1 MGRKDIHVGHTPEEL
16 RRFEERLLADA
27 DAFEQLLAEERFET
41 GVRRIGLEQEL
52 FLIDEHGRPV
62 GRAME
67 VLKSLGGP
75 GTLYQPELAR
85 FNVEVALEPLL
96 FEGDCLTRLE
106 RELRKHLAAVQR
118 AAQHHGVDAVAI
130 GILPTLGWEH
140 LGLDWM
146 TPLPRYAEINRTM
159 RALRGGD
166 FRIQIRGTDTLHATH
181 DNLMLESFNTSFQ
194 LHMQVDPDEF
204 APMYNAMQLASGV
217 VLAAAGNSPLLLG
230 LRLWEETRIALF
242 RQSVD
247 MRSDHHQA
255 RGSRERVFFGDRWVK
270 ESVLELVRDDITHF
284 RVILPLDDD
293 EPWPAEVLA
302 RGEIPSLKALAM
314 HNGTVYRWN
323 RPVYGV
329 FEGRPTLRIE
339 NRPLPAG
346 PTVLDGLANLSFLFG
361 LTLGL
366 VEEFGDVGKKMPFHD
381 CQANFFNAA
390 STGLRAALHWLDGR
404 TRPAD
409 ELVLQLLPLA
419 AKGLETAGIAA
430 DDANRYL
437 DILAGRVASGQT
449 GSRWLLEGFNRLHAL
464 VPRDEALQGI
474 TRDYVLR
481 QRTTRPVH
489 SWKPAAKPERQSRR
503 AAYETVG
510 QVMHRDLKT
519 VQEEDAVR
527 LAEAM
532 MRWEGIRHI
541 PVENAEGE
549 LVGLVT
555 LSELLEALKAGKTVG
570 DVHIGDIM
578 RRDVRT
584 VSASTRTL
592 EAIRILREEK
602 LSCLPVVRDGKLI
615 GMLTSA
621 DFLVVSARL
630 LE

>member
-1 MGRKDIHVGHTPEEL
+1 MGRKDIQVGHRPEDL

-27 DAFEQLLAEERFET
+27 DAFELLLSRGAFET
-41 GVRRIGLEQEL
+41 GVRRVGLEQEL

-62 GRAME
+62 ARAME
-67 VLKSLGGP
+67 VLATLGGP
-75 GTLYQPELAR
+75 NSVYQTELAR
-85 FNVEVALEPLL
+85 FNVEVALEPRL
-96 FEGDCLTRLE
+96 FEGRCLSAIE
-106 RELRKHLAAVQR
+106 RDLRKHLAAVQQ
-118 AAQHHGVDAVAI
+118 AAQRHGVDAVAI

-146 TPLPRYAEINRTM
+146 TPIPRYAVLNQTM
-159 RALRGGD
+159 CALRGGD
-166 FRIQIRGTDTLHATH
+166 FRIQIRGTDTLQASH

-204 APMYNAMQLASGV
+204 APIYNALQLASGV
-217 VLAAAGNSPLLLG
+217 LIAGGGNSPLLLG
-230 LRLWEETRIALF
+230 HRLWEETRIALF

-247 MRSDHHQA
+247 ARSDHHQA
-255 RGSRERVFFGDRWVK
+255 RGSRPRVFFGDRWVK
-270 ESVLELVRDDITHF
+270 SSVLEIVRDDITHF
-284 RVILPLDDD
+284 RVLLPIDEA
-293 EPWPAEVLA
+293 EPWPADVIA
-302 RGEIPSLKALAM
+302 QGGIPRLKALAL

-329 FEGRPTLRIE
+329 FDGKPTLRIE

-346 PTVLDGLANLSFLFG
+346 PTVLDGLANMAFLFG

-366 VEEFGDVGKKMPFHD
+366 VEEYGNVESRMAFHD
-381 CQANFFNAA
+381 CQANFYNAA

-409 ELVLQLLPLA
+409 ELILQLLPLA
-419 AKGLETAGIAA
+419 AKGLEGAGV
-430 DDANRYL
+430 DESDASRYL

-449 GSRWLLEGFNRLHAL
+449 GSRWMLEGFNRLQAL
-464 VPRDEALQGI
+464 VPRDEALQGL
-474 TRDYVLR
+474 TRAYVSR

-489 SWKPAAKPERQSRR
+489 TWQPAAKLERESRR

-519 VQEEDAVR
+519 VQEEDTVR

-541 PVENAEGE
+541 PVENTDGE

-555 LSELLEALKAGKTVG
+555 LAEILEGLRAGKAGSEVQ
-570 DVHIGDIM
+570 IGDIM
-578 RRDVRT
+578 RRDVKT
-584 VSASTRTL
+584 VGADTRTL
-592 EAIRILREEK
+592 DAIRIMREDR
-602 LSCLPVVRDGKLI
+602 LSCLPVVREGKLI
-615 GMLTSA
+615 GMLTGA
-621 DFLVVSARL
+621 DFLVVAARL